1 MPTRNVK
8 PVGVKL
14 RTPKGSGHYRSFLTR
29 AIFRPR
35 STYLLDRVTHQ
46 EGDIISPRKSI
57 STPQLKVLLMR
68 SGQHCAFTGCT
79 AQLFEEA
86 DHPQDQ
92 DTVVSEIAHILAASP
107 GGARYDS
114 SQNDDERADIA
125 NLIVLC
131 DRHHKV
137 VDAQRAK
144 YTSEILRE
152 MKANHEDTVSRGQLY
167 AMNAVGFAELEAVC
181 SSLRLSPSVIST
193 GIETLVLPPGVSE
206 KMAANDL
213 GETSEA
219 LIKTGLAKTTAVEA
233 FISFS
238 ERGVPGFST
247 RLQQWF
253 KAKYAEGVLASL
265 SGDDLFA
272 FMCSAALDNAG
283 VNRNELLEA
292 AAIAV
297 VVHLFE
303 ICEIFEAV
311 RAAS

>member
-1 MPTRNVK
+1 MVGPLVGGIILARK
-8 PVGVKL
+8 P
-14 RTPKGSGHYRSFLTR
+14 
-29 AIFRPR
+29 
-35 STYLLDRVTHQ
+35 
-46 EGDIISPRKSI
+46 I

-79 AQLFEEA
+79 VRLFEEA

-92 DTVVSEIAHILAASP
+92 DTVVAEIAHILAASP
-107 GGARYDS
+107 GGARYDA
-114 SQNDDERADIA
+114 SQNDDERAAIS

-137 VDAQRAK
+137 VDSQRVK
-144 YTSEILRE
+144 YTAEMLRN
-152 MKANHEDTVSRGQLY
+152 MKAQHEAAVSRGQLY
-167 AMNAVGFAELEAVC
+167 VMNAVGFAELEAVC
-181 SSLRLSPSVIST
+181 SSLRLSPNAVSS
-193 GIETLVLPPGVSE
+193 GIEALVLPPGVSE
-206 KMAANDL
+206 KMEANDL
-213 GETSEA
+213 GEVSAA
-219 LIKTGLAKTTAVEA
+219 LIKTGIAKTTSVEA

-238 ERGVPGFST
+238 ERGMPGFAT

-253 KAKYAEGVLASL
+253 KAKYAEGVLDSL
-265 SGDDLFA
+265 SGDDLFS
-272 FMCSAALDNAG
+272 FMCTVALDNAG

-303 ICEIFEAV
+303 ICEIFEAA

>member
-1 MPTRNVK
+1 MSDT
-8 PVGVKL
+8 L
-14 RTPKGSGHYRSFLTR
+14 LISLIFKGG
-29 AIFRPR
+29 I
-35 STYLLDRVTHQ
+35 
-46 EGDIISPRKSI
+46 IISTRKSP

-68 SGQHCAFTGCT
+68 SGQHCAFGGCT
-79 AQLFEEA
+79 AKLFEEA

-114 SQNDDERADIA
+114 SQKDDERADIS

-131 DRHHKV
+131 ERHHKV
-137 VDAQRAK
+137 VDGQRFK
-144 YTSEILRE
+144 YTPEVLRE
-152 MKANHEDTVSRGQLY
+152 MKAKHEATVSRGQHY

-181 SSLRLSPSVIST
+181 SSLRLSPDFVPT
-193 GIETLVLPPGVSE
+193 GIETLVLPPGVSK
-206 KMAANDL
+206 KMTANDL
-213 GETSEA
+213 GEISAA
-219 LIKTGLAKTTAVEA
+219 LIKSGIAKTTAVEA

-238 ERGVPGFST
+238 DRGVPGFST

-253 KAKYAEGVLASL
+253 KAKYAEGVLGSL
-265 SGDDLFA
+265 SGDDLFS
-272 FMCSAALDNAG
+272 FVCSAALDNAG

-311 RAAS
+311 HAAS